1 MPCYVTYRIQWS
13 ETGTILKE
21 SELDLFKEI
30 ADELRISYKLEKL
43 LDRSYKVLTNGT
55 SIKSAVEKLKAKQIQ
70 KEARK
75 RYNMVTK
82 TINKVKVGN

>member
-1 MPCYVTYRIQWS
+1 MPCYVTYKIQWS
-13 ETGTILKE
+13 ETGTILKQ

-30 ADELRISYKLEKL
+30 ATELGIRYKLEKQP
-43 LDRSYKVLTNGT
+43 DQTYQVLTKGT
-55 SIKSAVEKLKAKQIQ
+55 SIKPVIEKVKAKQIQ

-82 TINKVKVGN
+82 FKKIKVGN

>member
-13 ETGTILKE
+13 ETGTILKD
-21 SELDLFKEI
+21 SELNLFKEI
-30 ADELRISYKLEKL
+30 TDELRISYKLEKL
-43 LDRSYKVLTNGT
+43 PDRSYKVLTKGT

-82 TINKVKVGN
+82 TANKVKVGN

>member
-1 MPCYVTYRIQWS
+1 MPCYVTYKIQWS

-21 SELDLFKEI
+21 SEVNLFKEI
-30 ADELRISYKLEKL
+30 ADGLGVAYKLERQPNKTY
-43 LDRSYKVLTNGT
+43 SVLTQGT
-55 SIKSAVEKLKAKQIQ
+55 SIKPVIEKVKAKQIQ

-82 TINKVKVGN
+82 FKKVKVGN

>member
-13 ETGTILKE
+13 ETGTILIE
-21 SELDLFKEI
+21 SELDLFKEL
-30 ADELRISYKLEKL
+30 ATDLRISYKLEKL
-43 LDRSYKVLTNGT
+43 PDRSYKVLTKGT
-55 SIKSAVEKLKAKQIQ
+55 SVKPAIEKLKAKQIQ

-82 TINKVKVGN
+82 TKIKVGN

>member
-1 MPCYVTYRIQWS
+1 MPCYVTYKSQWS

-21 SELDLFKEI
+21 SEVNLFKEI
-30 ADELRISYKLEKL
+30 ADGLGVSYKLERQS
-43 LDRSYKVLTNGT
+43 DRTFKVLTKGT
-55 SIKSAVEKLKAKQIQ
+55 SIKPVIEKVKAKQIQ

-82 TINKVKVGN
+82 FKKVKVGN

>member
-1 MPCYVTYRIQWS
+1 MPCYVTYKIQWS
-13 ETGTILKE
+13 ETGTILKQ

-30 ADELRISYKLEKL
+30 ATDLGIRYKLEKQP
-43 LDRSYKVLTNGT
+43 DRTYKVLTQGT
-55 SIKSAVEKLKAKQIQ
+55 SIKPVIEKVKAKQIQ

-82 TINKVKVGN
+82 FKKIKVGN

>member
-1 MPCYVTYRIQWS
+1 MPCYVTYRIRWS
-13 ETGTILKE
+13 ETGTILQE
-21 SELDLFKEI
+21 SELNLFKEI
-30 ADELRISYKLEKL
+30 ADELLISYKLEKL
-43 LDRSYKVLTNGT
+43 PDRSYRVLTTGT

>member
-1 MPCYVTYRIQWS
+1 MPCYVTYKIQWS
-13 ETGTILKE
+13 ETGTILKQ

-30 ADELRISYKLEKL
+30 ATELGIRYKLEKQP
-43 LDRSYKVLTNGT
+43 DQTYQVLTKGT
-55 SIKSAVEKLKAKQIQ
+55 SIKPVIEKVKAKQIQ

>member
-1 MPCYVTYRIQWS
+1 MPCYVTYKIRWS

-21 SELDLFKEI
+21 SEVNLFKEI
-30 ADELRISYKLEKL
+30 ADGLGVSYKLERQS
-43 LDRSYKVLTNGT
+43 DRTFKVLTKGT
-55 SIKSAVEKLKAKQIQ
+55 SIKPVIEKVKAKQIQ

-82 TINKVKVGN
+82 FKKVNVGN